1 MILYFT
7 GTGNSRFI
15 AEEIAGGTGE
25 EMVCMNEKIKA
36 GEAGDI
42 TVSGNLIIVTPTY
55 AWRIPKLVRE
65 WILQRKFT
73 DVQRVWFVMNC
84 GDSVGSAD
92 KYNQKLCV
100 EKGWTY
106 MGTMQITMPENYI
119 AMFPVP
125 APEESKRIIEA
136 AVPVIKSAITCIQC
150 EKEFPE
156 PKHHLQD
163 SFLSGFVNQIFYPLF
178 VKADPFWAK
187 ETCIGC
193 GKCER
198 LCPLNNIRIKN
209 GKPVW
214 GKNCTHCMACI
225 SACPKEAIEYG
236 KKSLGK
242 NRYYYEYSG

>member
-25 EMVCMNEKIKA
+25 EMVCINEKIKA

-42 TVSGNLIIVTPTY
+42 AVSGNLIIVTPTY

-100 EKGWTY
+100 EKGGTY

-125 APEESKRIIEA
+125 ALEESKRIIEA

-214 GKNCTHCMACI
+214 GKTCTHCMACI

-242 NRYYYEYSG
+242 NRYYYE

>member
-25 EMVCMNEKIKA
+25 EMVCINEKIKA

-42 TVSGNLIIVTPTY
+42 AVSGNLIIVTPTY

-106 MGTMQITMPENYI
+106 MGTMQITMPENYR
-119 AMFPVP
+119 V
-125 APEESKRIIEA
+125 R
-136 AVPVIKSAITCIQC
+136 
-150 EKEFPE
+150 
-156 PKHHLQD
+156 
-163 SFLSGFVNQIFYPLF
+163 
-178 VKADPFWAK
+178 
-187 ETCIGC
+187 
-193 GKCER
+193 
-198 LCPLNNIRIKN
+198 
-209 GKPVW
+209 
-214 GKNCTHCMACI
+214 
-225 SACPKEAIEYG
+225 
-236 KKSLGK
+236 
-242 NRYYYEYSG
+242 